1 MSDGITFRSS
11 VNGFNRNEVIKYI
24 ESLLKEKEEL
34 SSEIKALEAQKKAAE
49 SELAKALEN
58 LEQEKQKCSRCDVA
72 QKAEV
77 KLGAAMLDAKRFSE
91 TLVRDAEARTS
102 EVFSDASEKAGAA
115 VSSAGRIS
123 EMLSAFLD
131 SCSGEVSA
139 VLETVNG
146 IKHSLESFEEELAS
160 SAPSRGEQIFS
171 DKDVSADN
179 EKRDEA
185 PVREA
190 VKREISP
197 EKSGIRA
204 DEESTPAFADDKP
217 QNNEETRTDA
227 VQPDPFNA
235 VLPGDDDDF
244 NGIIDAPVGG
254 GRFGSFAADDL
265 ENEITDE
272 FESIN
277 GEDVKVPLF
286 ADSDNG
292 SEEDFDMDEDTV
304 SVPDTEDGTD
314 DAQTDTPADGGQS
327 GGFVPDFNF
336 DDDFTIKV
344 SLDD

>member
-34 SSEIKALEAQKKAAE
+34 SSEIKTLEAQKKAAE
-49 SELAKALEN
+49 SELATALEI

-72 QKAEV
+72 QKAEA

-131 SCSGEVSA
+131 KCSGEVSA

-160 SAPSRGEQIFS
+160 SAPSRVEQIFS
-171 DKDVSADN
+171 DENVSADN
-179 EKRDEA
+179 GASDEV

-190 VKREISP
+190 ARTDIP
-197 EKSGIRA
+197 PIKSGVRA
-204 DEESTPAFADDKP
+204 DRENTPVFVDDKP
-217 QNNEETRTDA
+217 QNNEETRAD
-227 VQPDPFNA
+227 DPFNA
-235 VLPGDDDDF
+235 VLSGDDDF
-244 NGIIDAPVGG
+244 NGIIDAPVVD

-277 GEDVKVPLF
+277 GENVKVPLF

-292 SEEDFDMDEDTV
+292 SEDDFDMDEDTV

-314 DAQTDTPADGGQS
+314 DAQTDTPADGGQG

>member
-24 ESLLKEKEEL
+24 ELLLKEKEDL
-34 SSEIKALEAQKKAAE
+34 SSEIKTLEAQKKAAE
-49 SELAKALEN
+49 SELATALEI

-72 QKAEV
+72 QKAEA

-131 SCSGEVSA
+131 KCSGEVSA

-146 IKHSLESFEEELAS
+146 IKHSLELFEEELAS
-160 SAPSRGEQIFS
+160 SAPSRVEQIFS
-171 DKDVSADN
+171 DENVSADN
-179 EKRDEA
+179 GASDEA
-185 PVREA
+185 PVHEA
-190 VKREISP
+190 AKTDIP
-197 EKSGIRA
+197 PTKSGVRA
-204 DEESTPAFADDKP
+204 DRENTPVFVDDKP
-217 QNNEETRTDA
+217 QNNEETRADA

-235 VLPGDDDDF
+235 VLFGDDDF
-244 NGIIDAPVGG
+244 NGIIDAPVVD

-277 GEDVKVPLF
+277 GEAVKVPLF

-292 SEEDFDMDEDTV
+292 SEDDFDMDEDTV
-304 SVPDTEDGTD
+304 SVSDTEDGTD
-314 DAQTDTPADGGQS
+314 DAQTDTPANGVQG

>member
-34 SSEIKALEAQKKAAE
+34 SSEIKTLEAQKKAAE
-49 SELAKALEN
+49 SELATALEI

-72 QKAEV
+72 QKAEA

-131 SCSGEVSA
+131 KCSGEVSA

-160 SAPSRGEQIFS
+160 SAPSRVEQIFS
-171 DKDVSADN
+171 DENVSADN
-179 EKRDEA
+179 GASDEV

-190 VKREISP
+190 ARTDIP
-197 EKSGIRA
+197 PIKSGVRA
-204 DEESTPAFADDKP
+204 DRENTPVFVDDKP
-217 QNNEETRTDA
+217 QNNEETRAD
-227 VQPDPFNA
+227 DPFNA
-235 VLPGDDDDF
+235 VLSGDDDF
-244 NGIIDAPVGG
+244 NGIIDAPVVD

-277 GEDVKVPLF
+277 GENVKVPLF

-292 SEEDFDMDEDTV
+292 SEDDFDMDEDTV
-304 SVPDTEDGTD
+304 SVSDTEDGTD
-314 DAQTDTPADGGQS
+314 DAQTDTPADGGQG

>member
-34 SSEIKALEAQKKAAE
+34 SSEIKTLEAQKKAAE
-49 SELAKALEN
+49 SELATALEI

-72 QKAEV
+72 QKAEA

-102 EVFSDASEKAGAA
+102 EVFSDAAEKAGAA

-131 SCSGEVSA
+131 KCSGEVSA

-160 SAPSRGEQIFS
+160 SAPSRVEQIFS
-171 DKDVSADN
+171 DENVSADN
-179 EKRDEA
+179 GASDET

-190 VKREISP
+190 AKTDIP
-197 EKSGIRA
+197 PIKSGVRA
-204 DEESTPAFADDKP
+204 DRENTPVFVDDKP
-217 QNNEETRTDA
+217 QNNEETRADA

-235 VLPGDDDDF
+235 VLSGDDDF
-244 NGIIDAPVGG
+244 NGIIDAPVVD

-277 GEDVKVPLF
+277 GENVKVPLF
-286 ADSDNG
+286 AG
-292 SEEDFDMDEDTV
+292 SEDDFDMDEDTV

-314 DAQTDTPADGGQS
+314 DAQTDTPANGGQG

>member
-34 SSEIKALEAQKKAAE
+34 SSEIKTLEAQKKAAE
-49 SELAKALEN
+49 SELATALEI

-72 QKAEV
+72 QKAEA

-102 EVFSDASEKAGAA
+102 EVFSDASEKACAA

-131 SCSGEVSA
+131 KCSGEVSA

-160 SAPSRGEQIFS
+160 SAPSRVEQIFS
-171 DKDVSADN
+171 DENVSADN
-179 EKRDEA
+179 GASDEA

-190 VKREISP
+190 AKTDIP
-197 EKSGIRA
+197 PIKSGVRA
-204 DEESTPAFADDKP
+204 DRENTPVFVDDKP
-217 QNNEETRTDA
+217 QNNEETRADA

-235 VLPGDDDDF
+235 VLSGDDDF
-244 NGIIDAPVGG
+244 NGIIDAPVVD

-277 GEDVKVPLF
+277 GENVKVPLF

-292 SEEDFDMDEDTV
+292 SEYDFDMDEATV

-314 DAQTDTPADGGQS
+314 DAQTDTPANGGQG

>member
-72 QKAEV
+72 QKAEA

-123 EMLSAFLD
+123 EMLAAFLD

-160 SAPSRGEQIFS
+160 SAPSRVEQIFS
-171 DKDVSADN
+171 DENVSADN
-179 EKRDEA
+179 GAADEA

-190 VKREISP
+190 AKTDIP
-197 EKSGIRA
+197 PIKSGVSA
-204 DEESTPAFADDKP
+204 DRESTPVFADDKP

-235 VLPGDDDDF
+235 VLPGDDDF

-314 DAQTDTPADGGQS
+314 DAQTDTSANGEQG

>member
-72 QKAEV
+72 QKAEA

-171 DKDVSADN
+171 DENVSADN
-179 EKRDEA
+179 GASDEA

-190 VKREISP
+190 AKTDNPPI
-197 EKSGIRA
+197 KSGVRA
-204 DEESTPAFADDKP
+204 DRENTPVFADDKP
-217 QNNEETRTDA
+217 QNNEETMADA

-235 VLPGDDDDF
+235 VLPGDDDF

-292 SEEDFDMDEDTV
+292 SEDDFDMDEDTV

-314 DAQTDTPADGGQS
+314 DAQTDTPAQGGQG

>member
-72 QKAEV
+72 QKAEA

-171 DKDVSADN
+171 DENVSADN
-179 EKRDEA
+179 GASDEA

-190 VKREISP
+190 AKTDIP
-197 EKSGIRA
+197 PIKSGVRA
-204 DEESTPAFADDKP
+204 DRENTPVFADDKP
-217 QNNEETRTDA
+217 QNNEEIRADA

-292 SEEDFDMDEDTV
+292 SEDDFDMDEDTV

-314 DAQTDTPADGGQS
+314 DAQTDTPAQGGQG

>member
-34 SSEIKALEAQKKAAE
+34 SSEIKTLEAQKKAAE

-58 LEQEKQKCSRCDVA
+58 LEQEKQKCIRCDVA
-72 QKAEV
+72 QKAEA

-102 EVFSDASEKAGAA
+102 EVFADASEKAGAA
-115 VSSAGRIS
+115 VLSAGRIS

-131 SCSGEVSA
+131 RCSGEVSA

-160 SAPSRGEQIFS
+160 SAPSRVEQIFS
-171 DKDVSADN
+171 DENVSADN
-179 EKRDEA
+179 GASDEA

-190 VKREISP
+190 AKTDIP
-197 EKSGIRA
+197 PIKSGVRA
-204 DEESTPAFADDKP
+204 DRENTPVFVDDKP
-217 QNNEETRTDA
+217 QNNEKTRAD
-227 VQPDPFNA
+227 DPFNA

-244 NGIIDAPVGG
+244 NGIIDAAVVG

-286 ADSDNG
+286 ADFDNG
-292 SEEDFDMDEDTV
+292 SEDDFDMDEDTV
-304 SVPDTEDGTD
+304 PVPDTEDGTD
-314 DAQTDTPADGGQS
+314 DAQTDTPTNGGQG

>member
-34 SSEIKALEAQKKAAE
+34 SSEIKTLEAQKKTAE

-72 QKAEV
+72 QKAEA

-102 EVFSDASEKAGAA
+102 EVFADASEKAGAA
-115 VSSAGRIS
+115 VLSAGRIS

-131 SCSGEVSA
+131 RCSGEVSA

-160 SAPSRGEQIFS
+160 SAPSRVEQIFS
-171 DKDVSADN
+171 DENVSADN
-179 EKRDEA
+179 GASDEA

-190 VKREISP
+190 AKTDIP
-197 EKSGIRA
+197 PIKSGVRA
-204 DEESTPAFADDKP
+204 DRENTPVFVDDKP
-217 QNNEETRTDA
+217 QNNEETRAD
-227 VQPDPFNA
+227 DPFNA

-244 NGIIDAPVGG
+244 NGIIDAAVAG

-292 SEEDFDMDEDTV
+292 SEDDFDMDEATV

-314 DAQTDTPADGGQS
+314 DAQTDTPANGGQG

>member
-34 SSEIKALEAQKKAAE
+34 SSEIKTLEAQKKAAE
-49 SELAKALEN
+49 SELATALEI

-72 QKAEV
+72 QKAEA

-131 SCSGEVSA
+131 KCSGEVSA

-160 SAPSRGEQIFS
+160 SAPSRVEQIFS
-171 DKDVSADN
+171 DENVSADN
-179 EKRDEA
+179 GASDEA

-190 VKREISP
+190 EKTDIPSI
-197 EKSGIRA
+197 KSGVRA
-204 DEESTPAFADDKP
+204 DRENTPVFVDDKP
-217 QNNEETRTDA
+217 QNNEETRADA

-235 VLPGDDDDF
+235 VLSGDDDF
-244 NGIIDAPVGG
+244 NGIIDAPVVD

-277 GEDVKVPLF
+277 GENVKVPLF
-286 ADSDNG
+286 ADSDNC
-292 SEEDFDMDEDTV
+292 SEDDFDMDEDTV

>member
-34 SSEIKALEAQKKAAE
+34 SSEIKTLEAQKKAAE
-49 SELAKALEN
+49 SELATALEI

-72 QKAEV
+72 QKAEA

-131 SCSGEVSA
+131 KCSGEVSA

-160 SAPSRGEQIFS
+160 SAPSRVEQIFS
-171 DKDVSADN
+171 DENVSADN
-179 EKRDEA
+179 GASDEA

-190 VKREISP
+190 AKTDIP
-197 EKSGIRA
+197 PIKSGVRA
-204 DEESTPAFADDKP
+204 GRENTPVFVDDKP
-217 QNNEETRTDA
+217 QSSLGTRADA

-235 VLPGDDDDF
+235 VLPGDDDF
-244 NGIIDAPVGG
+244 NGIIDAPVVD

-277 GEDVKVPLF
+277 GENVKVPLF

-292 SEEDFDMDEDTV
+292 SEDDFDMDEDTV

-314 DAQTDTPADGGQS
+314 DAQTDTPANGGQG